1 MWSWPEAEDADA
13 AASVKKRA
21 GGLCQR
27 RDVAE
32 CGMCTAS
39 PRRALLLPE
48 RHNYFRRKSSTLL
61 PIVYDKEWD
70 TRVKL

>member
-1 MWSWPEAEDADA
+1 MWSWPEARDADA
-13 AASVKKRA
+13 SFKKRA

-27 RDVAE
+27 RDVAK
-32 CGMCTAS
+32 CGRCTAS

-61 PIVYDKEWD
+61 PIVYEEKWD